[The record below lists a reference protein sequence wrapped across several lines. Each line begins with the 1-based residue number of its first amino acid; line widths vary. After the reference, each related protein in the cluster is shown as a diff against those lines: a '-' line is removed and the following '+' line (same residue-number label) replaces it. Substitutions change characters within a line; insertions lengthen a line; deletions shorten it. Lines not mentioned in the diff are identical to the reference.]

1 MIPDNVKDDVK
12 KVFDQELK
20 SEVKIVY
27 HEDEKAQ
34 LNKETKELLEEVS
47 GLSDKITLEIT
58 TEGDVKPSFDLFG
71 QNKGTV
77 RFMGIPSGHEFSTLV
92 SSIVMVSN
100 GEHKLAE
107 ETVKYLEALDKP
119 LDLKVFVTPTCPY
132 CPAAV
137 FLAHRMAM
145 VSDKVTGNM
154 VEAMEFPELSQKFKV
169 SGVPHTIINET
180 DGGFVGAHPEQ
191 NALAEIKKVLE

>member
-1 MIPDNVKDDVK
+1 MIPDNVKEDVK
-12 KVFDQELK
+12 KVFEQELK
-20 SEVKIVY
+20 NEVKIVY

-34 LNKETKELLEEVS
+34 LNNETKGLLEEVAS
-47 GLSDKITLEIT
+47 LNDKITVEIT
-58 TEGDVKPSFDLFG
+58 SEGDVKPSFDLFG
-71 QNKGTV
+71 VNKGTV
-77 RFMGIPSGHEFSTLV
+77 RFMGIPSGHEFSTLI

-107 ETVKYLEALDKP
+107 ETVKFLEGLDKP

-145 VSDKVTGNM
+145 VSDKVVGNM

-169 SGVPHTIINET
+169 SGVPHTIINDTE
-180 DGGFVGAHPEQ
+180 GGFVGAHPEPS
-191 NALAEIKKVLE
+191 ALEEIKKVL

>member
-1 MIPDNVKDDVK
+1 MIPDNVKNDVK

-20 SEVKIVY
+20 NDVKIVY

-34 LNKETKELLEEVS
+34 LNKETKELLEEVAS
-47 GLSDKITLEIT
+47 LNDKISVEIT
-58 TEGDVKPSFDLFG
+58 QDGDVKPSFNLFG
-71 QNKGTV
+71 VNKGTV

-100 GEHKLAE
+100 GEHKLSE
-107 ETVKYLEALDKP
+107 ETVKFLEGLDKP
-119 LDLKVFVTPTCPY
+119 LDLKVFITPTCPY

-137 FLAHRMAM
+137 FLAHRLAM
-145 VSDKVTGNM
+145 VSDKVTGSM

-169 SGVPHTIINET
+169 SGVPHTIINEQ
-180 DGGFVGAHPEQ
+180 DGGFVGAHPEPS
-191 NALAEIKKVLE
+191 AIEEIKKVLK